1 MDIVK
6 LRLTTSQLRNIQSG
20 KSFQLSHTQLSG
32 HSKGEHEIE
41 IKLPKQHTSKM
52 MKNMSMGKG
61 FRFPASGMPEALGDK
76 LRKQKE
82 NMMKKALQEPAMI
95 EGGATYLQRLARR
108 ARNTFRPV
116 AKAVQPFVK
125 PALQELKN
133 YAVPIVKDVAKDM
146 VREAITEA
154 ITSGVGGSL
163 VRGAPRPLYTQ
174 RTTDRIMTHGL
185 TSRQAGSRNGLVHG
199 GSFLP
204 LG

>member
-1 MDIVK
+1 MDMDTVK
-6 LRLTTSQLRNIQSG
+6 LRLTTSQLRNLQSG
-20 KSFQLSHTQLSG
+20 KSFQLSHPQLSG
-32 HSKGEHEIE
+32 RSNGTHEIE
-41 IKLPKQHTSKM
+41 LKLPSHHTSRL

-61 FRFPASGMPEALGDK
+61 FRFPASGMPEALV
-76 LRKQKE
+76 
-82 NMMKKALQEPAMI
+82 
-95 EGGATYLQRLARR
+95 EGGSTYLQRLGRR

-133 YAVPIVKDVAKDM
+133 YAVPIVKDVAKDLM
-146 VREAITEA
+146 REAITEA

-163 VRGAPRPLYTQ
+163 VRGAPRPLYTRQ
-174 RTTDRIMTHGL
+174 TTDRIMTHGL
-185 TSRQAGSRNGLVHG
+185 TSHQAGSRNGLVHG